1 MLIFSYELV
10 LHEDVAGQL
19 LVRLSQPEK
28 TVLEVHVLAVQLVDQ
43 NLHCFWAALGEFL
56 VDGSQGRYLGLQVTH
71 CGIQGLIFYLK
82 VPGFDGESLVVTAR
96 LFQYVLVQHHSL
108 LSTIFC
114 KNEMEVHI
122 LHLVTCKIKKQTKF
136 TPSRQTRRA
145 GRVDGTK
152 KMKYF
157 LLIFSVRSGWVWI
170 QNHLMFLTASSIE
183 SAT

>member
-114 KNEMEVHI
+114 KNEIEVHI
-122 LHLVTCKIKKQTKF
+122 LHLVTCKIKKQNKIYPLPTDE
-136 TPSRQTRRA
+136 TSR
-145 GRVDGTK
+145 
-152 KMKYF
+152 
-157 LLIFSVRSGWVWI
+157 SCGW
-170 QNHLMFLTASSIE
+170 N
-183 SAT
+183 